1 MTKKTDE
8 NLLLALL
15 DTYTSGVTNSL
26 ETVASMNGVSFRSV
40 YSWLRD
46 PEIILDEYM
55 GERNISFGKAMNLAR
70 NVSKV
75 LTVGRSLEDRVLN
88 GLKVQVWHHGQ
99 PSYQDDEKAILI
111 EDLDLREII
120 FGYRDG
126 KKRDSDGNRI
136 IMTKIEAPP
145 AQLVE
150 VYARANMPSIY
161 GHKTE
166 TTIKGDVQL
175 GVTVVAGQRR
185 PLPPEAIPYAKPEDL
200 DVVETVLLDAP
211 GEVYEPIDAG
221 LDELLG
227 LDGSSAAE
235 DLAVTDTD
243 PAEPVTAA
251 PEPDEEVAA
260 ETGVLGRDG
269 IPAQP
274 AAPGAAG
281 PGSIAPRDPGAYSS
295 APGDREAATPADPLL
310 NVAPGWRREYQ
321 ALLERNATNAANAA
335 ARRRQ

>member
-1 MTKKTDE
+1 MTLKTDK
-8 NLLLALL
+8 NLLMALL

-26 ETVASMNGVSFRSV
+26 ETVAAMNGVSFRSV

-55 GERNISFGKAMNLAR
+55 GEQNITFGKAMNLAR

-88 GLKVQVWHHGQ
+88 GLRVQVWHHGQ

-111 EDLDLREII
+111 EDLDLREMI

-150 VYARANMPSIY
+150 VYARANMPAIY

-166 TTIKGDVQL
+166 TTIKGVEL
-175 GVTVVAGQRR
+175 GVTVITNAVRR
-185 PLPPEAIPYAKPEDL
+185 PLPPEALPYATAQDL

-235 DLAVTDTD
+235 DLAVTDTEPGLPSSAAEERPD
-243 PAEPVTAA
+243 EPAEGPDVAVS
-251 PEPDEEVAA
+251 EPSH
-260 ETGVLGRDG
+260 
-269 IPAQP
+269 
-274 AAPGAAG
+274 G
-281 PGSIAPRDPGAYSS
+281 PDPGAYVT
-295 APGDREAATPADPLL
+295 APAEREASPPADPLL
-310 NVAPGWRREYQ
+310 NIAPGWRADYQ
-321 ALLERNATNAANAA
+321 ALLDKNATNAANAA
-335 ARRRQ
+335 KRRQG